1 MKHASLKEELQS
13 VILQSI
19 TLAPQTTY
27 NNLNIYKK
35 NFGVDEF
42 FHRAS
47 LAFSQQ
53 GPLVSLICI
62 NCPDSDIDAFLS
74 SQFYSNLEVVRT
86 APNDSFADIIRY
98 ISTAKS
104 KYLCFYEPNQR
115 CCPAKI
121 FDMVYFLEQLSS
133 IDLVIAA
140 RSFIDP
146 SGSIIASSELPYS
159 EEQPDT
165 IIDGTLLLQYSI
177 NEHKNIFGNLSTLM
191 VTTLH
196 AQKAFGGAFSDSFSD
211 SFSDITPSK
220 INVIRSLSFLF
231 HLLIDAKIRIMD
243 TALVSTLLQPYEDDT
258 FLLEAY
264 KKLAVSFAEKY
275 SLAISPD
282 WKRKSPPCLLQPLPE
297 ITFFYTDMG
306 EYYNLEPI
314 AAEAKKR
321 GYQTIFTSDIKQKA
335 EIGIYCQHVCYPG
348 NAKFSVI
355 LLHDMAQGHNRWPN
369 IWKAEPW
376 NHFDIGIVPGEMWA
390 SFWSKCACQSYANPR
405 HGVYAFGY
413 PKSDLVNSSSLE
425 RQAQELRKQ
434 LNFKYDFS
442 ILYAPSW
449 EYGEKEDDFVRAL
462 ASLKVNL
469 LIKQAHWSDEYGYII
484 HNIEQMRAM
493 HENQYDNVYYIE
505 PRESIMTALKL
516 CDMVVSDESSVMVEA
531 LMFHKPSI
539 AVTDWLIPDT
549 NPARCAI
556 MPIDC
561 FIKCKKVELREYTEK
576 LISDPSYYHSIL
588 EKGSPFFSNQG
599 SVCTDIMDAIEYYA
613 FGQKEKKKETDC
625 GFLSKKLS
633 SDYATCSLWN

>member
-191 VTTLH
+191 ATTLH

-243 TALVSTLLQPYEDDT
+243 TALVSTLLQP
-258 FLLEAY
+258 
-264 KKLAVSFAEKY
+264 
-275 SLAISPD
+275 
-282 WKRKSPPCLLQPLPE
+282 
-297 ITFFYTDMG
+297 
-306 EYYNLEPI
+306 
-314 AAEAKKR
+314 
-321 GYQTIFTSDIKQKA
+321 
-335 EIGIYCQHVCYPG
+335 
-348 NAKFSVI
+348 
-355 LLHDMAQGHNRWPN
+355 
-369 IWKAEPW
+369 
-376 NHFDIGIVPGEMWA
+376 
-390 SFWSKCACQSYANPR
+390 
-405 HGVYAFGY
+405 
-413 PKSDLVNSSSLE
+413 
-425 RQAQELRKQ
+425 
-434 LNFKYDFS
+434 
-442 ILYAPSW
+442 
-449 EYGEKEDDFVRAL
+449 
-462 ASLKVNL
+462 
-469 LIKQAHWSDEYGYII
+469 
-484 HNIEQMRAM
+484 
-493 HENQYDNVYYIE
+493 
-505 PRESIMTALKL
+505 
-516 CDMVVSDESSVMVEA
+516 
-531 LMFHKPSI
+531 
-539 AVTDWLIPDT
+539 
-549 NPARCAI
+549 
-556 MPIDC
+556 
-561 FIKCKKVELREYTEK
+561 
-576 LISDPSYYHSIL
+576 
-588 EKGSPFFSNQG
+588 
-599 SVCTDIMDAIEYYA
+599 
-613 FGQKEKKKETDC
+613 
-625 GFLSKKLS
+625 
-633 SDYATCSLWN
+633 